1 MTLLSSRIDELHR
14 VSVPSHAWSLLICC
28 QCKLA
33 HALVEHET
41 LNAEEVQKVVKG
53 ETIRT
58 ITEVLEEDI
67 SNIEP

>member
-1 MTLLSSRIDELHR
+1 MTLLTSRIDELHR
-14 VSVPSHAWSLLICC
+14 VSVALLLWWILTAVKF
-28 QCKLA
+28 KLA

-53 ETIRT
+53 EPIRS

-67 SNIEP
+67 SNVES